1 MRLNLRT
8 AIEPPILVLA
18 SALSFH
24 APIQPLP
31 LGCILQPYQT
41 QHRRISYY
49 LTPSQVNRIRRE
61 FGMTAVP
68 EEVATLMMGTGSRKT
83 GRHGRQCDVP
93 MYARQH
99 SWSLELGQ
107 VTSYSRTR
115 DHHIESV
122 RHGTSL
128 TASPETYCRPAV
140 RIAEF
145 QASRMLGRGWNEKCS
160 SKSRPADLELIRV
173 CRFVHGVHG
182 AMALKIGPAGFCSRA
197 NRTPDEAPSVPQLAC
212 TFSLTSHLNPPN
224 D

>member
-24 APIQPLP
+24 APIQHLP

-115 DHHIESV
+115 GHHIESV

-128 TASPETYCRPAV
+128 TASPETYCRP
-140 RIAEF
+140 
-145 QASRMLGRGWNEKCS
+145 SRMLGRGE
-160 SKSRPADLELIRV
+160 
-173 CRFVHGVHG
+173 
-182 AMALKIGPAGFCSRA
+182 
-197 NRTPDEAPSVPQLAC
+197 
-212 TFSLTSHLNPPN
+212 
-224 D
+224 

>member
-99 SWSLELGQ
+99 SWSLELQ

-115 DHHIESV
+115 GHHIESV

-145 QASRMLGRGWNEKCS
+145 QASRMLGRGWNEKC
-160 SKSRPADLELIRV
+160 RV
-173 CRFVHGVHG
+173 CRFVHGVHGVHG

-212 TFSLTSHLNPPN
+212 TFSLTSHLNPP
-224 D
+224 DD